1 MGTFTESA
9 GSPYPVGK
17 GPYQIVAADINGDGK
32 LDLAVINL
40 RDGTVSTLLQQVSS
54 AMVSSRTVSAC
65 LEVPALAPVKL
76 RRMPSTSSVEPS
88 AAKGGV
94 AAECFLRLSAAKQ
107 VQASAVRLPGG
118 AGERGGELAS
128 RLTARK
134 TDGRRPIGLTPAKS
148 LPTSVEYS
156 APIQSIPVVFAFIR
170 HSADGPRSVVR
181 HRLSIPT
188 KSLKTRTITFSAK

>member
-1 MGTFTESA
+1 
-9 GSPYPVGK
+9 
-17 GPYQIVAADINGDGK
+17 
-32 LDLAVINL
+32 
-40 RDGTVSTLLQQVSS
+40 
-54 AMVSSRTVSAC
+54 MVSSRTVSASM
-65 LEVPALAPVKL
+65 EVPALAPVKL
-76 RRMPSTSSVEPS
+76 RRMPSTSSVEASAVEPS

-118 AGERGGELAS
+118 AGERGGELPS

-134 TDGRRPIGLTPAKS
+134 TDGRCPIGLTPAKS
-148 LPTSVEYS
+148 LPTSVECS

-170 HSADGPRSVVR
+170 HSADGPRAVIR

-188 KSLKTRTITFSAK
+188 KRLKARTIAFSAK